1 MQMVAH
7 GTTSMDKV
15 YIIIVNWNGWKDT
28 IECLESVFR
37 NDYASYQVIVCDN
50 GSQDDSLENI
60 KRWATGKLEKEV
72 LPSNPLYSLSFPPVR
87 KPVSFIEYTREEVD
101 AVRSLNPTD
110 ARLILI
116 KNAANLGFAGGNNVG
131 IRYALDRDD
140 FRHVWLLNNDVV
152 IKPDALSHLVRRMN
166 EKKDAGM
173 CGSTIPYYSAPDTVW
188 TLGGGIYN
196 KWLSRSHSIGNMEPV
211 RDAASGFD
219 VEGTMEYLA
228 GASMLVSRAF
238 LHEVGLMNEEYFLY
252 FEEPDW
258 ALRGKGKFSL
268 AYAPESIVYHKVGA
282 STKLIDEPGISSR
295 SSKFHAMKS
304 HLLFTRNYFPL
315 FIPLLLARI
324 VFNVLVEF
332 LYRIAVRLKIKNVA
346 V

>member
-1 MQMVAH
+1 M
-7 GTTSMDKV
+7 SKNKV

-50 GSQDDSLENI
+50 GSKDESLENI
-60 KRWATGKLEKEV
+60 KRWATGMLENEV
-72 LPSNPLYSLSFPPVR
+72 MPSNPLYSLSFPPVR
-87 KPVSFIEYTREEVD
+87 KPISFIEFTREEVD
-101 AVRSLNPTD
+101 AVRNVNPTD

-116 KNAANLGFAGGNNVG
+116 QNAANLGFAGGNNVG
-131 IRYALDRDD
+131 IRYALGRDD
-140 FRHVWLLNNDVV
+140 FSHVWLLNNDVV
-152 IKPDALSHLVRRMN
+152 MKPDALSHLVRRMN

-173 CGSTIPYYSAPDTVW
+173 CGSTIPYYSAPDTIW

-196 KWLSRSHSIGNMEPV
+196 KWLSRSHSIGNMEPL
-211 RDAASGFD
+211 RDAASRFD
-219 VEGTMEYLA
+219 VEGTMDYLA

-238 LHEVGLMNEEYFLY
+238 LREVGLLNEEYFLY

-258 ALRGKGKFSL
+258 ALRGNGRFSL

-282 STKLIDEPGISSR
+282 STKTINGLGISSK
-295 SSKFHAMKS
+295 SSRFHAMKS
-304 HLLFTRNYFPL
+304 QLLFTRNFFPL
-315 FIPLLLARI
+315 FIPLFLARI
-324 VFNVLVEF
+324 VVNVLVEF
-332 LYRIAVRLKIKNVA
+332 LYRIVVRLKIKDVA

>member
-1 MQMVAH
+1 
-7 GTTSMDKV
+7 MDKV

-60 KRWATGKLEKEV
+60 KRWATGKLENEV

-101 AVRSLNPTD
+101 AVRSLDPTD
-110 ARLILI
+110 ARLVLI
-116 KNAANLGFAGGNNVG
+116 NNAANLGFAGGNNVG

-140 FRHVWLLNNDVV
+140 FSHVWLLNNDVV
-152 IKPDALSHLVRRMN
+152 IKSDALSCLVRRMN
-166 EKKDAGM
+166 EKKNAGM
-173 CGSTIPYYSAPDTVW
+173 CGSTIPYYFAPDTVW

-196 KWLSRSHSIGNMEPV
+196 KWLSRSHSIGNMEPL
-211 RDAASGFD
+211 RDAASRFD
-219 VEGTMEYLA
+219 VEGTMDYLA

-282 STKLIDEPGISSR
+282 SAKLIDESGISNR

-315 FIPLLLARI
+315 FIPLIIARI
-324 VFNVLVEF
+324 GFNVFVEF
-332 LYRIAVRLKIKNVA
+332 LYRIAVRLKIKNGA

>member
-1 MQMVAH
+1 MVAH
-7 GTTSMDKV
+7 GATSVDKV

-37 NDYASYQVIVCDN
+37 NDYTSCQVVVCDN
-50 GSQDDSLENI
+50 GSEDESLEKI
-60 KRWATGKLEKEV
+60 KNWATGKLLNEI
-72 LPSNPLYSLSFPPVR
+72 LPENPLYSLSFPPVT
-87 KPVSFIEYTREEVD
+87 KPIPFVEYTRKELVAVCPANRSD
-101 AVRSLNPTD
+101 AK
-110 ARLILI
+110 LILI
-116 KNAANLGFAGGNNVG
+116 DNEANLGFAGGNNVG
-131 IRYALDRDD
+131 MRYALARDD
-140 FRHVWLLNNDVV
+140 FSHVWLLNNDVV
-152 IKPDALSHLVRRMN
+152 MMPDALSHLVRRMN

-196 KWLSRSHSIGNMEPV
+196 KWLSSSHSIGNMEPL
-211 RDAASGFD
+211 RDAASRFD
-219 VEGTMEYLA
+219 VEGTMDYLA

-238 LHEVGLMNEEYFLY
+238 LHEVGLLNEEYFLY

-282 STKLIDEPGISSR
+282 STKLINEPGISNK

-304 HLLFTRNYFPL
+304 QLLFTRNFFPL
-315 FIPLLLARI
+315 FIPLFLARI
-324 VFNVLVEF
+324 VVNVLVEF
-332 LYRIAVRLKIKNVA
+332 LYRIVVRLKIKDVA

>member
-1 MQMVAH
+1 M
-7 GTTSMDKV
+7 SMDKV

-37 NDYASYQVIVCDN
+37 NDYPSYQVILCDN
-50 GSQDDSLENI
+50 GSRDDSLENI
-60 KRWATGKLEKEV
+60 KRWATGKLESEV

-87 KPVSFIEYTREEVD
+87 KPISFIEYTREEVD
-101 AVRSLNPTD
+101 AVRSLISTD
-110 ARLILI
+110 VRLILI
-116 KNAANLGFAGGNNVG
+116 QNAANLGFAGGNNVG

-140 FRHVWLLNNDVV
+140 FSHVWLLNNDVV

-196 KWLSRSHSIGNMEPV
+196 KWLSRSHSIGNMEPL
-211 RDAASGFD
+211 RDAASRFN
-219 VEGTMEYLA
+219 VEGTMDYLA

-238 LHEVGLMNEEYFLY
+238 LNEVGLMNEEYFLY

-258 ALRGKGKFSL
+258 ALRGKGTYSL
-268 AYAPESIVYHKVGA
+268 AYATESIVYHKVGA
-282 STKLIDEPGISSR
+282 STKLINEPGISNK
-295 SSKFHAMKS
+295 SSKFHAIKS
-304 HLLFTRNYFPL
+304 HLLFTRNFFPL
-315 FIPLLLARI
+315 FIPLILARI
-324 VFNVLVEF
+324 TFNVFVEF
-332 LYRIAVRLKIKNVA
+332 LYHMAIRLKIKKMA
-346 V
+346 T

>member
-1 MQMVAH
+1 
-7 GTTSMDKV
+7 MDLKM
-15 YIIIVNWNGWKDT
+15 IHWKT
-28 IECLESVFR
+28 
-37 NDYASYQVIVCDN
+37 
-50 GSQDDSLENI
+50 I
-60 KRWATGKLEKEV
+60 KRWATGKLVNEV
-72 LPSNPLYSLSFPPVR
+72 LPSNLLYSLSFPPVR
-87 KPVSFIEYTREEVD
+87 KPISFVEYTREEVL
-101 AVRSLNPTD
+101 AVHNLNPTD

-116 KNAANLGFAGGNNVG
+116 RNAANLGFAGGNNVG

-140 FRHVWLLNNDVV
+140 FSHVWLLNNDVV
-152 IKPDALSHLVRRMN
+152 IKPDALGHLVRRMN

-196 KWLSRSHSIGNMEPV
+196 KWLSRSHSIGNMEPL
-211 RDAASGFD
+211 RDAPSRFD
-219 VEGTMEYLA
+219 VEGTMDYLA

-238 LHEVGLMNEEYFLY
+238 LHEVGLLNEEYFLY

-258 ALRGKGKFSL
+258 ALRGKGKFTL

-282 STKLIDEPGISSR
+282 STKLIDEPGISNK

-304 HLLFTRNYFPL
+304 HLFFTRNYFPL
-315 FIPLLLARI
+315 FIPLILARI
-324 VFNVLVEF
+324 VFNVFVDF
-332 LYRIAVRLKIKNVA
+332 LYRITVRLKIKNGA

>member
-1 MQMVAH
+1 M
-7 GTTSMDKV
+7 SMDKV
-15 YIIIVNWNGWKDT
+15 YIILVNWNGWKDT

-37 NDYASYQVIVCDN
+37 NDYLPYQVIVCDN

-60 KRWATGKLEKEV
+60 KRWATGKLENEV

-87 KPVSFIEYTREEVD
+87 KPISFIEYTREEFD
-101 AVRSLNPTD
+101 AVRNINPAD

-116 KNAANLGFAGGNNVG
+116 QNAANLGFAGGNNVG
-131 IRYALDRDD
+131 IRYALDRED
-140 FRHVWLLNNDVV
+140 FSHVWLLNNDVV
-152 IKPDALSHLVRRMN
+152 IKPDALSCLVRRMN

-196 KWLSRSHSIGNMEPV
+196 KWLSRSRSVGNMEPL
-211 RDAASGFD
+211 RDAASRFN
-219 VEGTMEYLA
+219 VEETIDYLA

-238 LHEVGLMNEEYFLY
+238 LHEVGLLNEEYFLY

-282 STKLIDEPGISSR
+282 STKLIDKPGISNK

-304 HLLFTRNYFPL
+304 HLIFTRNFFPL
-315 FIPLLLARI
+315 FIPLNIARI
-324 VFNVLVEF
+324 IFNFFIEF
-332 LYRIAVRLKIKNVA
+332 LYYIAVRLKIKNVA

>member
-1 MQMVAH
+1 
-7 GTTSMDKV
+7 MDKV

-37 NDYASYQVIVCDN
+37 NDYPSYQVIVCDN

-60 KRWATGKLEKEV
+60 KRWATGKLENEV

-87 KPVSFIEYTREEVD
+87 KPISFIEYTREEVD
-101 AVRSLNPTD
+101 AVRNLNPTD

-116 KNAANLGFAGGNNVG
+116 QNAANLGFAGGNNVG

-140 FRHVWLLNNDVV
+140 FSHVWLLNNDVV

-196 KWLSRSHSIGNMEPV
+196 KWLSRSHSIGNMEPL
-211 RDAASGFD
+211 RDAASRFD
-219 VEGTMEYLA
+219 VEGTMDYLA

-238 LHEVGLMNEEYFLY
+238 LHEVGSAE
-252 FEEPDW
+252 
-258 ALRGKGKFSL
+258 RR
-268 AYAPESIVYHKVGA
+268 V
-282 STKLIDEPGISSR
+282 
-295 SSKFHAMKS
+295 
-304 HLLFTRNYFPL
+304 FP
-315 FIPLLLARI
+315 
-324 VFNVLVEF
+324 VF
-332 LYRIAVRLKIKNVA
+332 
-346 V
+346 

>member
-1 MQMVAH
+1 
-7 GTTSMDKV
+7 MDNV
-15 YIIIVNWNGWKDT
+15 YIIIVNWNGWRDT
-28 IECLESVFR
+28 IECLESVLK
-37 NDYASYQVIVCDN
+37 NDYPFYQVIVCDN
-50 GSQDDSLENI
+50 GSHDDSVGNI
-60 KRWATGKLEKEV
+60 KRWATGMLENEV
-72 LPSNPLYSLSFPPVR
+72 MPSNPLYSLSFPPVR
-87 KPVSFIEYTREEVD
+87 KPISFIEFTREEVD
-101 AVRSLNPTD
+101 AVRKLNPTD

-116 KNAANLGFAGGNNVG
+116 QNGANLGFAGGNNVG
-131 IRYALDRDD
+131 IRYALGRDD
-140 FRHVWLLNNDVV
+140 FSHVWLLNNDVV

-196 KWLSRSHSIGNMEPV
+196 KWLSRSHSIGNMEPL
-211 RDAASGFD
+211 RDAASRFD
-219 VEGTMEYLA
+219 VEGTMHYLA

-238 LHEVGLMNEEYFLY
+238 LREVGLLNEEYFLY

-258 ALRGKGKFSL
+258 ALRGKGRFSL

-282 STKLIDEPGISSR
+282 STKTINGLGISSK
-295 SSKFHAMKS
+295 SSKFHTMKS
-304 HLLFTRNYFPL
+304 QLLFTRNFFPL
-315 FIPLLLARI
+315 FIPLFLARI
-324 VFNVLVEF
+324 VVNVLVEF